1 MNFLYVLESMAVLID
16 ENNSQRDASVL
27 YLGVK
32 RSRGFV
38 YDEQNK
44 DFFTFIK

>member
-1 MNFLYVLESMAVLID
+1 MNFLYVLESMTLLID
-16 ENNSQRDASVL
+16 EKNSQRDASVL

-32 RSRGFV
+32 RSKGSI

-44 DFFTFIK
+44 DFFSFIE